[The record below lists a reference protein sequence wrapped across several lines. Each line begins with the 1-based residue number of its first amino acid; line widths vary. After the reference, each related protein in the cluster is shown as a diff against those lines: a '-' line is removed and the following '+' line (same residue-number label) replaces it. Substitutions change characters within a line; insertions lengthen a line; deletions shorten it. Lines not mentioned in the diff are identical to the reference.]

1 DSLQETV
8 ATMSETVDF
17 GVIDF
22 LNMVYEGH
30 PEYTI
35 IAVKAPLEDAI
46 AAFMAASQQRQT
58 RQRSNSHTV
67 ELQDLAGAN
76 VRFERL
82 EAIPIQET
90 QPEEE
95 VAAAIAAISTYGCDW
110 TILLRSIFYAHDE
123 IFDVPIEARAISA
136 KLQTRTVTL
145 IEEDTSG
152 AIAYELFEDGDRLEY
167 FSEAGEEDFDFDS
180 KLRSKPEI
188 SFEDDWSDADD
199 EAEYEDCSEEPRVQF
214 VDAFF
219 RDLGVYL
226 PACYLT
232 GDAQQPALAVDMASL
247 EAIERADWLSVTIE
261 REESASLD

>member
-1 DSLQETV
+1 
-8 ATMSETVDF
+8 MSETIDF

-22 LNMVYEGH
+22 LNMAYEGH

-35 IAVKAPLEDAI
+35 IAVKAPLEDTI
-46 AAFMAASQQRQT
+46 EAFMAASQQRQT
-58 RQRSNSHTV
+58 RQHFNTRAV
-67 ELQDLAGAN
+67 ELQDRQVAN

-82 EAIPIQET
+82 KDITVREA

-123 IFDVPIEARAISA
+123 IFDVPIEARAIST

-152 AIAYELFEDGDRLEY
+152 AIAYELFENGDRLEY

-188 SFEDDWSDADD
+188 SFEEDWDDEDE

-232 GDAQQPALAVDMASL
+232 GDPQQPALAVDMASL
-247 EAIERADWLSVTIE
+247 EAIERADWLSAIVDVE
-261 REESASLD
+261 AGE